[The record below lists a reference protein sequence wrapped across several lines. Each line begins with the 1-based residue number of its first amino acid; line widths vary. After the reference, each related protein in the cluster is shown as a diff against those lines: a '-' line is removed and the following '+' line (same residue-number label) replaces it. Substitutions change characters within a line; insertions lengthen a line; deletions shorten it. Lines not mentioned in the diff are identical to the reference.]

1 MFKIVEEVLQR
12 YLKKHFPDRKD
23 KIVKK
28 AHELFPELMK
38 TAPDLGGKENDL
50 AYNMDLFIL
59 FIAYYEASDH
69 LIDGEA
75 FDEIFE
81 DLYQTLKPFG
91 FLLNC
96 NNRFILNILRKYLYS
111 SYQKYADKAD
121 QKKENGEW
129 LDTWGMIVNPD
140 NVDEGLAFT
149 LVGCPLAEY
158 AKKNGYSHLMPHL
171 CSLDHVYA
179 KLMHTK
185 LIRSHTVAQG
195 ADSCDYWYVPDKGE
209 TIG

>member
-1 MFKIVEEVLQR
+1 
-12 YLKKHFPDRKD
+12 
-23 KIVKK
+23 
-28 AHELFPELMK
+28 
-38 TAPDLGGKENDL
+38 
-50 AYNMDLFIL
+50 
-59 FIAYYEASDH
+59 
-69 LIDGEA
+69 
-75 FDEIFE
+75 
-81 DLYQTLKPFG
+81 
-91 FLLNC
+91 
-96 NNRFILNILRKYLYS
+96 
-111 SYQKYADKAD
+111 
-121 QKKENGEW
+121 
-129 LDTWGMIVNPD
+129 MIVNPD

-185 LIRSHTVAQG
+185 LIRNHTVAQG